1 MIDWS
6 AVTLLLAERAGIPA
20 VLLNGKGEVLLVA
33 PAAERALGWKC
44 DSVGSNWV
52 QRFVA
57 PNGAAAARW
66 SFEKTLAG
74 ALRRFDVE
82 VLTPEGEAVAS
93 FESYP
98 VGQRDSQGVLLLLET
113 VVPSAGKRPAS
124 DYDYEVSDFADG
136 AFKLRSLW
144 RLGTGPAQANGTC
157 HEILHQRTLPCD
169 GCPLRIQSGPRV
181 LVRNLT
187 HDEYELTSATIEN
200 NLARLTVRRLPAE
213 ALTALVHARLGELS
227 ADARLSKRESDVL
240 RHLVDG
246 RSLNDIAVALGISA
260 RTVKFHQANL
270 LQKLGVDSRTDLM
283 RLVL

>member
-1 MIDWS
+1 
-6 AVTLLLAERAGIPA
+6 
-20 VLLNGKGEVLLVA
+20 
-33 PAAERALGWKC
+33 
-44 DSVGSNWV
+44 
-52 QRFVA
+52 
-57 PNGAAAARW
+57 
-66 SFEKTLAG
+66 
-74 ALRRFDVE
+74 
-82 VLTPEGEAVAS
+82 
-93 FESYP
+93 
-98 VGQRDSQGVLLLLET
+98 
-113 VVPSAGKRPAS
+113 
-124 DYDYEVSDFADG
+124 
-136 AFKLRSLW
+136 
-144 RLGTGPAQANGTC
+144 
-157 HEILHQRTLPCD
+157 
-169 GCPLRIQSGPRV
+169 V